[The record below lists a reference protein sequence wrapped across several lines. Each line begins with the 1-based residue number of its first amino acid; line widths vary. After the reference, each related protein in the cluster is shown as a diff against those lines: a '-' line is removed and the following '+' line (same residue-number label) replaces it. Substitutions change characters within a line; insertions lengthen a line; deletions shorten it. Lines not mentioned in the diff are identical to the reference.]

1 MVGYKPHSPTWVRSR
16 MGQQAPIMPAATPP
30 PGPDPLFTGYTGA
43 AGVLETVAVVGITG
57 AAAWLGISIATTPFQ
72 PPTRR
77 TLGWIGGV
85 GSALLGVLYIA
96 GKSGLNQAVNLPA
109 VRVTPV

>member
-1 MVGYKPHSPTWVRSR
+1 MVGYKPHSPTWVKAQ
-16 MGQQAPIMPAATPP
+16 MGQAPVMPAVTPP

-43 AGVLETVAVVGITG
+43 AGVLETIAVLGITG
-57 AAAWLGISIATTPFQ
+57 AAAWLGISTALSPFQ
-72 PPTRR
+72 PASRK

-85 GSALLGVLYIA
+85 GSALLGVLYLG
-96 GKSGLNQAVNLPA
+96 GKSGLNQVASLPA